1 MSVRFLTSFSFF
13 TCSIFK
19 DDDATVNK
27 KLHKVLAAGLNP
39 ILCIGETKDEYEL
52 GLNKLVRGPLDIAVF
67 LACVV

>member
-1 MSVRFLTSFSFF
+1 MTTSVLTSFSFF
-13 TCSIFK
+13 RTCCSIFK

-52 GLNKLVRGPLDIAVF
+52 GLNKLVRDMIDIYRYR
-67 LACVV
+67 